1 MTARLMST
9 TPAPSA
15 AVPSA
20 PLAQLLAEGIDQ
32 LGLTLDAAQQ
42 DKLLAYVALL
52 AKWNKVYNLTAVREP
67 ERMIG
72 LHILDSLSLVP
83 HLHEAKSM
91 LDVGSGG
98 GLPGICVAI
107 ALPILEVV
115 MLDSLQ
121 KKTTFVRQAIGEL
134 GLTNASVQCERVE
147 HFQPTRK
154 FDVVTSRAF
163 AELADFV
170 SGASRLVVS
179 GGRMLAMKGVYPH
192 DEIARI
198 PRGMQVVEVVTL
210 DVPQIEG
217 QRHLVIL
224 EKIDAGFDDN
234 MHQH

>member
-1 MTARLMST
+1 MS
-9 TPAPSA
+9 PAQSSTSPAS
-15 AVPSA
+15 SA

-32 LGLTLDAAQQ
+32 LGLVLDAAQQ
-42 DKLLAYVALL
+42 EKLLAYVALL

-83 HLHEAKSM
+83 HLHEARSM

-134 GLTNASVQCERVE
+134 GLTKASVECERVE
-147 HFQPTRK
+147 NFQPTRK

-170 SGASRLVVS
+170 KGASHLVAP

-192 DEIARI
+192 DEITRI
-198 PRGMQVVEVVTL
+198 PIGTQVVDVVTL

-224 EKIDAGFDDN
+224 EKIDA
-234 MHQH
+234 

>member
-1 MTARLMST
+1 MST

-83 HLHEAKSM
+83 HLHDAKSM

-147 HFQPTRK
+147 HFQPARK

-170 SGASRLVVS
+170 SGASRLVAS

-198 PRGMQVVEVVTL
+198 PSVMQVVEVVTL

-217 QRHLVIL
+217 QRNLVIL

>member
-1 MTARLMST
+1 MST

-83 HLHEAKSM
+83 HLHDAKSM

-147 HFQPTRK
+147 HFQPARK

-170 SGASRLVVS
+170 SGASRLVAS

-198 PRGMQVVEVVTL
+198 PHGMQVVEVVTL

-234 MHQH
+234 MHQY

>member
-147 HFQPTRK
+147 HFQPARK

-170 SGASRLVVS
+170 SGASRLVAS

-198 PRGMQVVEVVTL
+198 PSGMQVVEVVTL

-217 QRHLVIL
+217 QRNLVIL
-224 EKIDAGFDDN
+224 EKIDASFDDN

>member
-1 MTARLMST
+1 
-9 TPAPSA
+9 
-15 AVPSA
+15 
-20 PLAQLLAEGIDQ
+20 
-32 LGLTLDAAQQ
+32 
-42 DKLLAYVALL
+42 
-52 AKWNKVYNLTAVREP
+52 
-67 ERMIG
+67 
-72 LHILDSLSLVP
+72 
-83 HLHEAKSM
+83 M

-147 HFQPTRK
+147 HFQPARK

-170 SGASRLVVS
+170 SGASRLVAS

>member
-83 HLHEAKSM
+83 HLHDAKSM

-147 HFQPTRK
+147 HFQPARK

-170 SGASRLVVS
+170 SGASRLVAS

-198 PRGMQVVEVVTL
+198 PHGMQVVEVVTL

-234 MHQH
+234 MHQY

>member
-1 MTARLMST
+1 MST

-147 HFQPTRK
+147 HFQPARK

-170 SGASRLVVS
+170 SGASRLVAS

-198 PRGMQVVEVVTL
+198 PSVMQVVEVVTL

-217 QRHLVIL
+217 QRNLVIL